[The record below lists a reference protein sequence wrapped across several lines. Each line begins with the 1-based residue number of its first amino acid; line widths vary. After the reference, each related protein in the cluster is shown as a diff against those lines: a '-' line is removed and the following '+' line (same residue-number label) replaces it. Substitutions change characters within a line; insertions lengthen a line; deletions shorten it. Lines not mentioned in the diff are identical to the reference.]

1 MSTTNL
7 TSLGIEKVYA
17 RWAPIYDLVFGAIFE
32 RGRRAV
38 VEASE
43 RLGGRVL
50 EVGVGTGISLPYYSD
65 RCRVVGIDLS
75 EQMLRKARRRVLEG
89 RLQNVEQLA
98 VMNAERLDFAS
109 ASFDVVVA
117 QCVIN
122 TVPNP
127 ETALDEFAR
136 VLKPAGEIILFNRVG
151 AEAGARR
158 VCEHLFEP
166 IAKRLGWHSDFP
178 WERFDRWAANNPHR
192 LHLIERRPMP
202 PLGHFSLI
210 RFCKAAAAT
219 GGERESRAT
228 SEQPRASGKT
238 KSYTKNNE

>member
-1 MSTTNL
+1 MPTTNI
-7 TSLGIEKVYA
+7 TSFGIEKVYA

-75 EQMLRKARRRVLEG
+75 EQMLRKARQRVLEG

-117 QCVIN
+117 QLCHQH
-122 TVPNP
+122 
-127 ETALDEFAR
+127 
-136 VLKPAGEIILFNRVG
+136 G
-151 AEAGARR
+151 AESRNGSRR
-158 VCEHLFEP
+158 VCPCAETRRRNCPLQPGRSRSGCAACVRAPFRADRQEVGV
-166 IAKRLGWHSDFP
+166 ALRL
-178 WERFDRWAANNPHR
+178 
-192 LHLIERRPMP
+192 
-202 PLGHFSLI
+202 PLGAI
-210 RFCKAAAAT
+210 
-219 GGERESRAT
+219 
-228 SEQPRASGKT
+228 
-238 KSYTKNNE
+238 

>member
-1 MSTTNL
+1 MSTTNI

-89 RLQNVEQLA
+89 RLQ
-98 VMNAERLDFAS
+98 
-109 ASFDVVVA
+109 
-117 QCVIN
+117 
-122 TVPNP
+122 
-127 ETALDEFAR
+127 
-136 VLKPAGEIILFNRVG
+136 
-151 AEAGARR
+151 
-158 VCEHLFEP
+158 
-166 IAKRLGWHSDFP
+166 KR
-178 WERFDRWAANNPHR
+178 
-192 LHLIERRPMP
+192 
-202 PLGHFSLI
+202 
-210 RFCKAAAAT
+210 
-219 GGERESRAT
+219 
-228 SEQPRASGKT
+228 
-238 KSYTKNNE
+238 